1 MIPTRLNQRV
11 LNGTVVCFDPGYE
24 WPSSCLIDY
33 INSQGFYYTC
43 TLTKRVLRTD
53 LKCAMLVTT
62 TPFLSLESLVLSE
75 VEVGREISTRSY
87 FIRDGFPGS
96 VVMSIMRITGRSV

>member
-62 TPFLSLESLVLSE
+62 TPFLSLESLVMCE
-75 VEVGREISTRSY
+75 VAVGSKISTCTY
-87 FIRDGFPGS
+87 FISDGFPGS
-96 VVMSIMRITGRSV
+96 VVMPIMRITGRSV